1 MIPRI
6 RKIKATSSWLKD
18 FYTLLIRGLPTEFK
32 ECGVHM
38 RGLYY
43 DKIICKWYMKPNTV
57 PGRNTYQVSVDK
69 ASLDEGWTLKKAVS
83 DMIADIDKI
92 AKKNGY
98 ACVRTP
104 SDIEPMTYLMGLKG
118 LDLILIA
125 QT

>member
-1 MIPRI
+1 MITRI
-6 RKIKATSSWLKD
+6 RKIKAASSWPKD

-38 RGLYY
+38 RGLYS
-43 DKIICKWYMKPNTV
+43 DKIICKWYMKPSTV

-69 ASLDEGWTLKKAVS
+69 ASLDEGWTLKEAVS
-83 DMIADIDKI
+83 DMLADIDKI

-98 ACVRTP
+98 ARVRTP
-104 SDIEPMTYLMGLKG
+104 SDIEPMTYLMGIKG